1 MEYADKGDLL
11 KLINT
16 RKQKGESFSEDE
28 IINIF
33 LQLALALYH
42 IHSNNVLHR
51 DIKAGNVMLTSKNMV
66 FN

>member
-1 MEYADKGDLL
+1 MEYADNGDLL

-16 RKQKGESFSEDE
+16 RKQKGESFSEEE

-33 LQLALALYH
+33 LQLSLALYH
-42 IHSNNVLHR
+42 IHSHNVIHR

-66 FN
+66 LV